1 MMGARILM
9 MLKVFIVVV
18 VLFGVVGYAVVV
30 VSRTTTTTE
39 VEFGN
44 AGWEDERRRAVR
56 SEAEFGVPG
65 AVVDHDRRAVV
76 VVVIRA
82 AHFIL
87 ERERPIRAKLCG
99 EFLENKSKVFVRKT
113 HKRTNANNSKMYR
126 NATKFREHLAKLPEA
141 MMPTLLG
148 NKKWRKPE
156 FSSRRVAE
164 LRKKAMEENVEWTF
178 DKPRKVEKFPNL
190 KPMKGHKRLREEQVK
205 MREMKLKAAEKRQE
219 EVMEQYRARKQRR
232 AKGNDAILDEI
243 FLTRKEKTLK
253 MRTLPDSQKK

>member
-1 MMGARILM
+1 
-9 MLKVFIVVV
+9 
-18 VLFGVVGYAVVV
+18 
-30 VSRTTTTTE
+30 
-39 VEFGN
+39 
-44 AGWEDERRRAVR
+44 
-56 SEAEFGVPG
+56 
-65 AVVDHDRRAVV
+65 
-76 VVVIRA
+76 
-82 AHFIL
+82 
-87 ERERPIRAKLCG
+87 
-99 EFLENKSKVFVRKT
+99 
-113 HKRTNANNSKMYR
+113 MYR

-253 MRTLPDSQKK
+253 MRTLPDSQKNL

>member
-1 MMGARILM
+1 M
-9 MLKVFIVVV
+9 
-18 VLFGVVGYAVVV
+18 
-30 VSRTTTTTE
+30 
-39 VEFGN
+39 
-44 AGWEDERRRAVR
+44 
-56 SEAEFGVPG
+56 
-65 AVVDHDRRAVV
+65 
-76 VVVIRA
+76 
-82 AHFIL
+82 
-87 ERERPIRAKLCG
+87 
-99 EFLENKSKVFVRKT
+99 FLENKSQKKVRHRK
-113 HKRTNANNSKMYR
+113 KKARTQRNTIKKQMYR

-141 MMPTLLG
+141 MIPTLLG

-178 DKPRKVEKFPNL
+178 DKPLKVEKFPNL

-219 EVMEQYRARKQRR
+219 EVMEQYRMRKQRR

>member
-1 MMGARILM
+1 
-9 MLKVFIVVV
+9 
-18 VLFGVVGYAVVV
+18 
-30 VSRTTTTTE
+30 
-39 VEFGN
+39 
-44 AGWEDERRRAVR
+44 
-56 SEAEFGVPG
+56 
-65 AVVDHDRRAVV
+65 
-76 VVVIRA
+76 
-82 AHFIL
+82 
-87 ERERPIRAKLCG
+87 
-99 EFLENKSKVFVRKT
+99 
-113 HKRTNANNSKMYR
+113 
-126 NATKFREHLAKLPEA
+126 

>member
-1 MMGARILM
+1 LLLLLLFSLVLLVTPLLLFVPPLPKSNSETQVGRTNDGA
-9 MLKVFIVVV
+9 
-18 VLFGVVGYAVVV
+18 LFEAFY
-30 VSRTTTTTE
+30 SR
-39 VEFGN
+39 
-44 AGWEDERRRAVR
+44 
-56 SEAEFGVPG
+56 
-65 AVVDHDRRAVV
+65 
-76 VVVIRA
+76 
-82 AHFIL
+82 
-87 ERERPIRAKLCG
+87 ERERET
-99 EFLENKSKVFVRKT
+99 EFARSFVARIIFGKQIAPKVVRQKNAQT
-113 HKRTNANNSKMYR
+113 HERNNSKMYR